1 MLRARAGF
9 TLVELMLAVAIAII
23 ILLMALPSLSGISAE
38 RRLRETFEKFDG
50 FARKAQLKAVSEQ
63 RSWVIVWQPEAIL
76 LQPDAPTPEE
86 QQAGGAEGG
95 GGETISITEDEK
107 WTLTRPASLLPPQ
120 QTPAEWIFWR
130 SGTCEPVQ
138 VTYEGP
144 DGWWTAQYNP
154 LTGHGEITQQ
164 ELR

>member
-23 ILLMALPSLSGISAE
+23 ILMMALPSLSGISAE
-38 RRLRETFEKFDG
+38 RRLRETFEKFDA
-50 FARKAQLKAVSEQ
+50 FARQAQIKAVSEQ
-63 RSWVIVWQPEAIL
+63 RSWVMVWQPEGII

-86 QQAGGAEGG
+86 LQAGGAD
-95 GGETISITEDEK
+95 GGEPIPVGEDEK
-107 WTLTRPASLLPPQ
+107 WTLTRPATLLPPQ
-120 QTPAEWIFWR
+120 QTPQEWIFWR
-130 SGTCEPVQ
+130 SGTCEPVL

-154 LTGHGEITQQ
+154 LTGRGEVTDQ